1 MRSIVKIKQTIFI
14 LFLVVFAY
22 FPFNNVT
29 NSHLKVAWIKE
40 IISYFYQIVG
50 FLSNGRV
57 LLILI
62 TEKHIW
68 KLILLLYRC
77 RYNLKFFWL
86 WRWTANTTLNVFHFF
101 ICLRPFVF
109 VIVLNYC
116 REMRWQ
122 TDLFNVNRFLLDL
135 I

>member
-1 MRSIVKIKQTIFI
+1 MRSIIKIKQTIFI

-62 TEKHIW
+62 TENIW
-68 KLILLLYRC
+68 KLINIWSR
-77 RYNLKFFWL
+77 NNFKFIII
-86 WRWTANTTLNVFHFF
+86 WRWRLPATFF
-101 ICLRPFVF
+101 IFYFLVGLGTFEF
-109 VIVLNYC
+109 FITLSYC
-116 REMRWQ
+116 RKMCWQ
-122 TDLFNVNRFLLDL
+122 TNFFDIDRFLLNL